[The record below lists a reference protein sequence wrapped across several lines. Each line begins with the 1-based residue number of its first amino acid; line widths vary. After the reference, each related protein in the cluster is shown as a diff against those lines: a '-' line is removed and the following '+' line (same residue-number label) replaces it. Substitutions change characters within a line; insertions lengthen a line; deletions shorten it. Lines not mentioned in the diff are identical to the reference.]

1 MLTQKIV
8 ELTFEYE
15 EQIIELIEASIFHGD
30 ELHIGGLKPTHKNV
44 SAFYRLEIFPILFD
58 DDPIF
63 GAVEEDKLLGLAC
76 CSTKINDFYEL
87 KEKTSMGVITIT
99 HPDHRQQGIGT
110 ELRLAIH
117 KELYSRGIK
126 KFIFEIKH
134 DNQASL
140 QNAQKIAQQINAN
153 TNLISFKF
161 EGDIDVP

>member
-1 MLTQKIV
+1 MLTQKTV
-8 ELTFEYE
+8 ELTFEHE
-15 EQIIELIEASIFHGD
+15 EQIIDLIKSSILNGD
-30 ELHIGGLKPTHKNV
+30 ELHIGGLKPTQKNA
-44 SAFYRLEIFPILFD
+44 SSFYRLEIFPILFD

-63 GAVEEDKLLGLAC
+63 GILEEDKLLGLAC

-99 HPDHRQQGIGT
+99 HPDHRQQGLGT
-110 ELRLAIH
+110 QLRLSIH
-117 KELYSRGIK
+117 QELYSRGIK

-161 EGDIDVP
+161 EGDIDVS